1 MGEATPAEPMPIGRA
16 AAVSVEKSMKNSDP
30 RLEQTLS
37 LDLDVGTGLRVAPAR
52 FQSETKFSW
61 SLFDGY
67 DRIRI
72 LTYSAGA
79 CAIVHLS
86 AESTS
91 N

>member
-1 MGEATPAEPMPIGRA
+1 
-16 AAVSVEKSMKNSDP
+16 
-30 RLEQTLS
+30 
-37 LDLDVGTGLRVAPAR
+37 VAPAR

-79 CAIVHLS
+79 SAIVHLP
-86 AESTS
+86 AEFTST
-91 N
+91 